1 MKNKII
7 HDTIILTVI
16 TIVAGFL
23 LGLVHDITKKPIAD
37 AEFKKQQAAYQKVFA
52 DASSFEKYE
61 DFNADA
67 ATKAA
72 ADAGFENDLVE
83 AAQVALDESGNP
95 LGYVITVT
103 STEGS
108 QANITL
114 SIGVTNEGVLNGYA
128 TTSISETPG
137 LGSKVADDAFKAQ
150 FAGKDVEEYVVEKA
164 TVTSDNQ
171 ILAVSGATISS
182 RAVTNAV
189 NAGLAYFRTI
199 GGGN

>member
-1 MKNKII
+1 MKNKIV

-114 SIGVTNEGVLNGYA
+114 SMGVTLDGVLNGYE
-128 TTSISETPG
+128 TTKISETPG
-137 LGSKVADDAFKAQ
+137 LGSKVADDDFKAQ
-150 FAGKDVEEYVVEKA
+150 FEGKNVETY
-164 TVTSDNQ
+164 TVTKTGAASDSE
-171 ILAVSGATISS
+171 IDALSGATIST

-189 NAGLAYFRTI
+189 NAGLAYFRSI

>member
-7 HDTIILTVI
+7 HDALILTAI
-16 TIVAGFL
+16 TLIAGFF
-23 LGLVHDITKKPIAD
+23 LGLVHDITLEPIAK
-37 AEFKKQQAAYQKVFA
+37 AEYEKKQAAYRNVFE
-52 DASSFEKYE
+52 DAASFEEYAE
-61 DFNADA
+61 FDEAA
-67 ATKAA
+67 ATQAA
-72 ADAGFENDLVE
+72 VDAGFANDLVE
-83 AAQVALDESGNP
+83 GAQVALDDSGNT

>member
-1 MKNKII
+1 MKNKIV
-7 HDTIILTVI
+7 HDALILTAI
-16 TIVAGFL
+16 TLVAGFL
-23 LGLVHDITKKPIAD
+23 LGLVHEITLEQIEKAD
-37 AEFKKQQAAYQKVFA
+37 YDKQQAAYRNLFA
-52 DASSFEKYE
+52 DPASFEDYT
-61 DFNADA
+61 DFDADA
-67 ATKAA
+67 ATQTAI
-72 ADAGFENDLVE
+72 DAGFANDLVE
-83 AAQVALDESGNP
+83 GAQVALDGSGNQ

-137 LGSKVADDAFKAQ
+137 LGSKVADPDFKSQ
-150 FAGKDVEEYVVEKA
+150 FEGKDVEEYTVEKA
-164 TVTSDNQ
+164 AATSDSQ

-189 NAGLAYFRTI
+189 NAGLAYFRSI

>member
-16 TIVAGFL
+16 TVVAGFL
-23 LGLVHDITKKPIAD
+23 LGLVHDVTKQPIAD
-37 AEFKKQQAAYQKVFA
+37 AEYRKQQAAYKTVFA
-52 DASSFEKYE
+52 DASTFEAYAE
-61 DFNADA
+61 FDADA

-72 ADAGFENDLVE
+72 ADAGYANDLVE
-83 AAQVALDESGNP
+83 GAQVALDASGNP

-114 SIGVTNEGVLNGYA
+114 SMGVTLEGVLNGYE
-128 TTSISETPG
+128 TTKISETPG
-137 LGSKVADDAFKAQ
+137 LGSKVADADFKAQ
-150 FAGKDVEEYVVEKA
+150 FEGKSVENF
-164 TVTSDNQ
+164 TVTKTGAASDSE
-171 ILAVSGATISS
+171 IDALSGATIST

-189 NAGLAYFRTI
+189 NAGLAYFRSI

>member
-7 HDTIILTVI
+7 HDAVILTVI
-16 TIVAGFL
+16 TLIAGFL
-23 LGLVHDITKKPIAD
+23 LGLVHDITLEPIAKAD
-37 AEFKKQQAAYQKVFA
+37 YDKKQAAYRNVFVNA
-52 DASSFEKYE
+52 ASFEEYAE
-61 DFNADA
+61 FDADA

-72 ADAGFENDLVE
+72 ADAGYANDLVE
-83 AAQVALDESGNP
+83 GAQVALDDAGNT

-114 SIGVTNEGVLNGYA
+114 SMGITVDGDLNGYA

-137 LGSKVADDAFKAQ
+137 LGSKVADADFKSQFEGKNVEAF
-150 FAGKDVEEYVVEKA
+150 E
-164 TVTSDNQ
+164 VTKTGASADNQ
-171 ILAVSGATISS
+171 IDALSGATISS

-189 NAGLAYFRTI
+189 NAGLAYFRSI

>member
-7 HDTIILTVI
+7 HDAVILTVI

-37 AEFKKQQAAYQKVFA
+37 AEYKKQQAAYQKVFA
-52 DASSFEKYE
+52 DAASFEEYA
-61 DFNADA
+61 DFNAEA
-67 ATKAA
+67 ATQTAI
-72 ADAGFENDLVE
+72 DAGFANDLIE
-83 AAQVALDESGNP
+83 GAQVALDASGNP

-114 SIGVTNEGVLNGYA
+114 SMGVTSEGVLNGYE
-128 TTSISETPG
+128 TTKISETPG
-137 LGSKVADDAFKAQ
+137 LGSKVADADFKAQ
-150 FAGKDVEEYVVEKA
+150 FEGKSVETF
-164 TVTSDNQ
+164 TVTKTGAASDSE
-171 ILAVSGATISS
+171 IDALSGATISS

-189 NAGLAYFRTI
+189 NAGLAYFRSI

>member
-1 MKNKII
+1 MKNKIV
-7 HDTIILTVI
+7 HDAVILTVI
-16 TIVAGFL
+16 TVVAGFL
-23 LGLVHDITKKPIAD
+23 LGLVHDITLQPIKD
-37 AEFKKQQAAYQKVFA
+37 AEFQKQQNAYKQVFSDAA
-52 DASSFEKYE
+52 SFEEYQ
-61 DFNADA
+61 DFDADA

-72 ADAGFENDLVE
+72 ADAGFANDLVE
-83 AAQVALDESGNP
+83 GTQVALDASGNP

-114 SIGVTNEGVLNGYA
+114 SMGITLEGVINGYE

-137 LGSKVADDAFKAQ
+137 LGSKVADAAFKSQ
-150 FAGKDVEEYVVEKA
+150 FEGKSVETF
-164 TVTSDNQ
+164 TVTKTGASSDSE
-171 ILAVSGATISS
+171 IDALSGATIST

-189 NAGLAYFRTI
+189 NAGLAYFRSI

>member
-7 HDTIILTVI
+7 HDALILTVI
-16 TIVAGFL
+16 TLVAGFL
-23 LGLVHDITKKPIAD
+23 LGLVHDITAD
-37 AEFKKQQAAYQKVFA
+37 AIEKGKREDEQKAYKEVFMDA
-52 DASSFEKYE
+52 DSFEAYA
-61 DFNADA
+61 DFDADT

-72 ADAGFENDLVE
+72 NDAGYVNDTVDG
-83 AAQVALDESGNP
+83 AQVALDASGNP

-114 SIGVTNEGVLNGYA
+114 SIGVTSEGVLNGYA

-137 LGSKVADDAFKAQ
+137 LGQKVVEPAFKDQ
-150 FAGKDVEEYVVEKA
+150 FAGKDCESF
-164 TVTSDNQ
+164 TVTKTGATSDSE
-171 ILAVSGATISS
+171 IDSISGATISS
-182 RAVTNAV
+182 RAVANAV
-189 NAGLAYFRTI
+189 NAGLAYFRSI

>member
-1 MKNKII
+1 M
-7 HDTIILTVI
+7 
-16 TIVAGFL
+16 
-23 LGLVHDITKKPIAD
+23 
-37 AEFKKQQAAYQKVFA
+37 
-52 DASSFEKYE
+52 
-61 DFNADA
+61 
-67 ATKAA
+67 
-72 ADAGFENDLVE
+72 
-83 AAQVALDESGNP
+83 
-95 LGYVITVT
+95 T

>member
-7 HDTIILTVI
+7 HDALILTAI
-16 TIVAGFL
+16 TLIAGFF
-23 LGLVHDITKKPIAD
+23 LGLVHDITLEPIAK
-37 AEFKKQQAAYQKVFA
+37 AEYEKKQAAYRNVFE
-52 DASSFEKYE
+52 DAASFEEYAE
-61 DFNADA
+61 FDEAA
-67 ATKAA
+67 ATQAA
-72 ADAGFENDLVE
+72 IDAGFANDLVE
-83 AAQVALDESGNP
+83 GAQVALDDSGNT

-150 FAGKDVEEYVVEKA
+150 FAGKDVEE
-164 TVTSDNQ
+164 
-171 ILAVSGATISS
+171 
-182 RAVTNAV
+182 
-189 NAGLAYFRTI
+189 
-199 GGGN
+199 